1 MAKVH
6 EMYKCVSENVS
17 VEPIVLHTK
26 NKFFLKKEKSLD
38 IIELVSQRTK
48 NPSKQGLPDFIIPI
62 LSATSWSTEA
72 GKAIRPSTLTLDF
85 RSRSQQFFLSVM
97 RP

>member
-26 NKFFLKKEKSLD
+26 NKFFFKERK
-38 IIELVSQRTK
+38 VT
-48 NPSKQGLPDFIIPI
+48 
-62 LSATSWSTEA
+62 
-72 GKAIRPSTLTLDF
+72 
-85 RSRSQQFFLSVM
+85 
-97 RP
+97 